1 MQFPRTYSN
10 FRKRNAR
17 DYVNNLILNSGTQ
30 TIAKLLN
37 TFHTV
42 WKFVDHVFFRTII
55 YLILKTGVM
64 ITYEETPHSSTG
76 TYYYYHLQWSYPWKY
91 TSKYFTLHWKSKFTI
106 EILPARLGKK
116 KPKCIQIGVFKT
128 RILMF
133 KK

>member
-55 YLILKTGVM
+55 YLILKTGV
-64 ITYEETPHSSTG
+64 IIKYEETPHSSTG
-76 TYYYYHLQWSYPWKY
+76 TYYYYLQ
-91 TSKYFTLHWKSKFTI
+91 
-106 EILPARLGKK
+106 
-116 KPKCIQIGVFKT
+116 
-128 RILMF
+128 
-133 KK
+133 